1 MVAFRPYEKFAAMIV
16 RDWDGIV
23 AAYCY
28 PENIISFSLMEG
40 LNNKIRIRQRR
51 AYGYHGQGKG
61 PITVECGLPDQFHSR
76 KRLTIS

>member
-1 MVAFRPYEKFAAMIV
+1 MVAFRPYEKFAAKVV

-28 PENIISFSLMEG
+28 PENIISFSLREG

-51 AYGYHGQGKG
+51 AYGYHGQGK
-61 PITVECGLPDQFHSR
+61 
-76 KRLTIS
+76 